1 MSKNAWVTLATND
14 SYSLGALVVAHS
26 LKRVHTVHQLAVLI
40 TPGVS
45 EAMRTKL
52 RNVFNLVEEV
62 NLLDSKDEANLA
74 LLKRPELGIT
84 FTKLHCWRLTQ
95 YEKCVF
101 LDADTLV
108 LRNSD
113 ELFEREELSAAPDIG
128 WPDCFNSGVYVYR
141 PSLETF
147 ASLLQFAVTNG
158 SFDGGD
164 QGLLNAYFSEW
175 AHKDIQKHLPFVY
188 NTSSVATYSY
198 LPAFK
203 QFGHNTKILHFIGV
217 SKPWLQNFNSET
229 RKVYVP
235 SECYHLANF
244 LQYWWDIFCEDVHS
258 RLSPDMQQ
266 VFSRWIAPGYKQVSG
281 SQYRS
286 TVSGTLYG
294 GTGNHHDHEPR
305 SYPQQDQQQHE
316 HHQQQQ
322 QQHQQE
328 QQQQQQQQR
337 EQFIPSYDSVTVY
350 VDPWEEFLQR
360 QEREWEQRKQEEERL
375 YFQYLN
381 ELRSQEHLA
390 QTRQEHEQWLARQ
403 SQDHAQHHHH
413 HHDHHHRDQPHHTH
427 HALHHHDDHHH
438 HHHYQHQQQE
448 SSEAHSQV
456 QQQQHHDANVFQR
469 TEQWVDRMIQQHH
482 QQDQG
487 HWETQ
492 PGASSD
498 SAGNQSYQP
507 SAGGG
512 NETTWKGQDQP
523 TSESNGA
530 IARQS
535 EQFPLRTNDQP
546 EQGPVQPQEAPRQH
560 STGTDPRGHHDTGD
574 GGGDGGGGSG
584 GDSGGVRVDACGLAG
599 ALAQLH
605 LGEAKSVEQEAYEEH
620 MRRQCWETG
629 NIDYMGR
636 DSFDNIWRRIQ
647 QTLNAGSAGA
657 ASDAATT
664 ATTSTTSTVVTVA
677 PARSTR
683 SPRSRSSTPKRDARD
698 RSPTP
703 QPEDKVPV
711 EKKEA
716 HVVPPPAIAEEDDQS
731 AIVAGLVDASGAHSS
746 RQHQHHKIPP
756 PIQYDPTTNTTT
768 LTKRVFAGYQ
778 QFITT
783 KSPEGRTRSHTKLVY
798 DPSVEDEDQQ
808 QQQESE
814 RQKVATKGSDVVDS
828 PPKPASLQQKSVESK
843 EQQPQAPK
851 PAAVPQQPTTAKTSS
866 FSPTPLKPSVPA
878 PPEPRPQPQQQQQLA
893 QESLAGKA
901 SASTTIDSLQP
912 IKTVRKKR
920 TISPPSSS
928 SASVAPQ
935 VATTIAATTQP
946 TALTAS
952 ATTVQHTDAKIP
964 PDQSPHK
971 PRTLPSAPNRSSSSS
986 SNSQVT
992 ASSRSSAA
1000 GPPAAT
1006 SSNRTVTN
1014 AGPALPKTAATG
1026 PSLRPSASSPP
1037 SAAPSSS
1044 PLTPSS
1050 PPTLPTRSVPPLLER
1065 RQQKQKESLA
1075 AAAAAAVAP
1084 SVATIPADEPVVPP
1098 VPPRRKRES
1107 RTARLGNI

>member
-84 FTKLHCWRLTQ
+84 FTKLHCWRLMQ

-164 QGLLNAYFSEW
+164 QGLLNAYFSDW

-281 SQYRS
+281 NQYRS
-286 TVSGTLYG
+286 TVSGTLYTAG
-294 GTGNHHDHEPR
+294 HVAANHHHDHQAG
-305 SYPQQDQQQHE
+305 SYHQE
-316 HHQQQQ
+316 VQQQQ
-322 QQHQQE
+322 QYEQHQQH
-328 QQQQQQQQR
+328 QQQEQR

-360 QEREWEQRKQEEERL
+360 QEREQEQRKQEEERL

-381 ELRSQEHLA
+381 DLRSQEHLA
-390 QTRQEHEQWLARQ
+390 QTRQEHEQWLTRQ
-403 SQDHAQHHHH
+403 AQDHSQHHHH
-413 HHDHHHRDQPHHTH
+413 HHDHHRDHTH
-427 HALHHHDDHHH
+427 HQALQHHGHHH
-438 HHHYQHQQQE
+438 HQHQQQE
-448 SSEAHSQV
+448 RSEAHLQE

-482 QQDQG
+482 HHDQG
-487 HWETQ
+487 HWETP

-498 SAGNQSYQP
+498 SKHQSYQP
-507 SAGGG
+507 SAGSGDGG
-512 NETTWKGQDQP
+512 TWKDQQQL
-523 TSESNGA
+523 TSESDGVMA
-530 IARQS
+530 KQS
-535 EQFPLRTNDQP
+535 EPFPLRTDQP
-546 EQGPVQPQEAPRQH
+546 GHVPAQQEAPPQQ
-560 STGTDPRGHHDTGD
+560 STATD
-574 GGGDGGGGSG
+574 GGHQDTGDGGGGSG
-584 GDSGGVRVDACGLAG
+584 GDSGGGVDACGLAG

-605 LGEAKSVEQEAYEEH
+605 LGEAKSLEQEAYEEH

-647 QTLNAGSAGA
+647 QTLNAGNATA

-664 ATTSTTSTVVTVA
+664 ATTATTSTIVTVA
-677 PARSTR
+677 PTRSTR

-711 EKKEA
+711 EKKE
-716 HVVPPPAIAEEDDQS
+716 
-731 AIVAGLVDASGAHSS
+731 
-746 RQHQHHKIPP
+746 
-756 PIQYDPTTNTTT
+756 
-768 LTKRVFAGYQ
+768 GYQ

-798 DPSVEDEDQQ
+798 DPSVEDEEQQ
-808 QQQESE
+808 PKQQQEADDSDK
-814 RQKVATKGSDVVDS
+814 RQKVATEGSDVVDS
-828 PPKPASLQQKSVESK
+828 PIKPTR
-843 EQQPQAPK
+843 QPATK
-851 PAAVPQQPTTAKTSS
+851 PAAVPQQEQPTTPTVAKTST
-866 FSPTPLKPSVPA
+866 FSPAPLKPSVPA
-878 PPEPRPQPQQQQQLA
+878 PPEPRPQPQQQQQQLA

-901 SASTTIDSLQP
+901 SASTIDSLQP
-912 IKTVRKKR
+912 VKTVRKKR

-928 SASVAPQ
+928 ALPQ
-935 VATTIAATTQP
+935 AATNAATTTV
-946 TALTAS
+946 TALTTS

-971 PRTLPSAPNRSSSSS
+971 PRTLLLASNRSSSSS
-986 SNSQVT
+986 SNSQVA
-992 ASSRSSAA
+992 ASSRSSG

-1006 SSNRTVTN
+1006 SSNRTVTS
-1014 AGPALPKTAATG
+1014 AGPSLPKTAAAA
-1026 PSLRPSASSPP
+1026 PSLPPSASSPP
-1037 SAAPSSS
+1037 SAQSSS
-1044 PLTPSS
+1044 PLTS

-1065 RQQKQKESLA
+1065 RQQKQKDSLA
-1075 AAAAAAVAP
+1075 ATAVA
-1084 SVATIPADEPVVPP
+1084 ATPTGAADESKVPP

>member
-128 WPDCFNSGVYVYR
+128 WPDCFNSGVYVFQ

-164 QGLLNAYFSEW
+164 QGLLNAYFSDW

-266 VFSRWIAPGYKQVSG
+266 VFSRWIAPGYKKVSG

-286 TVSGTLYG
+286 TVSGTLYSADH
-294 GTGNHHDHEPR
+294 TAANHHHHHEPG
-305 SYPQQDQQQHE
+305 SYQQHGQQHDQQH
-316 HHQQQQ
+316 
-322 QQHQQE
+322 E
-328 QQQQQQQQR
+328 QQQQREQR

-360 QEREWEQRKQEEERL
+360 QEREREQRKQEEERL

-390 QTRQEHEQWLARQ
+390 QTRQEHEQWLAHQ
-403 SQDHAQHHHH
+403 AQDHANAHHHH
-413 HHDHHHRDQPHHTH
+413 HHDHHRDQPHQTH
-427 HALHHHDDHHH
+427 QALHHHDHHH
-438 HHHYQHQQQE
+438 HQHQQQE
-448 SSEAHSQV
+448 RSEAHSQMQQQQ

-482 QQDQG
+482 QRDQG
-487 HWETQ
+487 HWETA
-492 PGASSD
+492 PAASSSD
-498 SAGNQSYQP
+498 SAGHQSYQP
-507 SAGGG
+507 SADDGDG
-512 NETTWKGQDQP
+512 TSWKGHDQP

-535 EQFPLRTNDQP
+535 EPLPLRSTDQQP
-546 EQGPVQPQEAPRQH
+546 EHASAQQEAPRQH
-560 STGTDPRGHHDTGD
+560 CTGTDGGHHDTGD
-574 GGGDGGGGSG
+574 GGGDGGGGIG
-584 GDSGGVRVDACGLAG
+584 GDTEGERVDACGLAG

-647 QTLNAGSAGA
+647 QTLNAGA

-731 AIVAGLVDASGAHSS
+731 AIAVGLGDASGVAHNS
-746 RQHQHHKIPP
+746 RQHRHHKIPP

-808 QQQESE
+808 QQQHEAADSDK
-814 RQKVATKGSDVVDS
+814 RQNAAREGSDVVDS
-828 PPKPASLQQKSVESK
+828 PIKPATAKQISVGNK
-843 EQQPQAPK
+843 EQQPATK
-851 PAAVPQQPTTAKTSS
+851 PSALPQQPTAPVAAKTST
-866 FSPTPLKPSVPA
+866 FSPAPLKSSMPA
-878 PPEPRPQPQQQQQLA
+878 PPEPRPQPQQQQRQQLA

-901 SASTTIDSLQP
+901 SASTTIDSQQP
-912 IKTVRKKR
+912 VKTVRKKR

-928 SASVAPQ
+928 SAAPQ
-935 VATTIAATTQP
+935 AATIAATTV
-946 TALTAS
+946 TALTS
-952 ATTVQHTDAKIP
+952 ATTVQHTDAKTA
-964 PDQSPHK
+964 PDQSPHNK
-971 PRTLPSAPNRSSSSS
+971 PRTLPAASNRSSSSA

-992 ASSRSSAA
+992 ASSRSSA
-1000 GPPAAT
+1000 GSPAAI

-1014 AGPALPKTAATG
+1014 ASGPALPKTAATG
-1026 PSLRPSASSPP
+1026 PSLPPSSPL
-1037 SAAPSSS
+1037 SAPSSS
-1044 PLTPSS
+1044 PLTPPS
-1050 PPTLPTRSVPPLLER
+1050 PPTLPTRSVPPLLVER
-1065 RQQKQKESLA
+1065 RQQKQKDSLA
-1075 AAAAAAVAP
+1075 AAAAAAAAAATA
-1084 SVATIPADEPVVPP
+1084 SVATSPADEPKVPP

>member
-128 WPDCFNSGVYVYR
+128 WPDCFNSGVYVFQ

-164 QGLLNAYFSEW
+164 QGLLNAYFSDW

-258 RLSPDMQQ
+258 RLSPDM
-266 VFSRWIAPGYKQVSG
+266 
-281 SQYRS
+281 
-286 TVSGTLYG
+286 
-294 GTGNHHDHEPR
+294 
-305 SYPQQDQQQHE
+305 
-316 HHQQQQ
+316 
-322 QQHQQE
+322 
-328 QQQQQQQQR
+328 
-337 EQFIPSYDSVTVY
+337 
-350 VDPWEEFLQR
+350 
-360 QEREWEQRKQEEERL
+360 
-375 YFQYLN
+375 
-381 ELRSQEHLA
+381 
-390 QTRQEHEQWLARQ
+390 
-403 SQDHAQHHHH
+403 
-413 HHDHHHRDQPHHTH
+413 
-427 HALHHHDDHHH
+427 
-438 HHHYQHQQQE
+438 
-448 SSEAHSQV
+448 
-456 QQQQHHDANVFQR
+456 
-469 TEQWVDRMIQQHH
+469 
-482 QQDQG
+482 
-487 HWETQ
+487 
-492 PGASSD
+492 
-498 SAGNQSYQP
+498 
-507 SAGGG
+507 
-512 NETTWKGQDQP
+512 
-523 TSESNGA
+523 
-530 IARQS
+530 
-535 EQFPLRTNDQP
+535 
-546 EQGPVQPQEAPRQH
+546 
-560 STGTDPRGHHDTGD
+560 
-574 GGGDGGGGSG
+574 
-584 GDSGGVRVDACGLAG
+584 CGLAG

-647 QTLNAGSAGA
+647 QTLNAGA

-731 AIVAGLVDASGAHSS
+731 AIAVGLGDASGVAHNS
-746 RQHQHHKIPP
+746 RQHRHHKIPP

-808 QQQESE
+808 QQQHEAADSDK
-814 RQKVATKGSDVVDS
+814 RQNAAREGSDVVDS
-828 PPKPASLQQKSVESK
+828 PIKPATAKQISVGNK
-843 EQQPQAPK
+843 EQQPATK
-851 PAAVPQQPTTAKTSS
+851 PSALPQQPTAPVAAKTST
-866 FSPTPLKPSVPA
+866 FSPAPLKSSMPA
-878 PPEPRPQPQQQQQLA
+878 PPEPRPQPQQQQQQQLA

-901 SASTTIDSLQP
+901 SASTTIDSQQP
-912 IKTVRKKR
+912 VKTVRKKR

-928 SASVAPQ
+928 SAAPQ
-935 VATTIAATTQP
+935 AATIAATTV
-946 TALTAS
+946 TALTS
-952 ATTVQHTDAKIP
+952 ATTVQHTDAKTA
-964 PDQSPHK
+964 PDQSPHNK
-971 PRTLPSAPNRSSSSS
+971 PRTLPAASNRSSSSA

-992 ASSRSSAA
+992 ASSRSSA
-1000 GPPAAT
+1000 GSPAAI

-1014 AGPALPKTAATG
+1014 ASGPALPKTAATG
-1026 PSLRPSASSPP
+1026 PSLPPSSPL
-1037 SAAPSSS
+1037 SAPSSS
-1044 PLTPSS
+1044 PLTPPS
-1050 PPTLPTRSVPPLLER
+1050 PPTLPTRSVPPLLVER
-1065 RQQKQKESLA
+1065 RQQKQKDTLA
-1075 AAAAAAVAP
+1075 AAAAATA
-1084 SVATIPADEPVVPP
+1084 SVATSPADEPKVPP

-1107 RTARLGNI
+1107 RTARLARLIRSFCTIL

>member
-128 WPDCFNSGVYVYR
+128 WPDCFNSGVYVFQ

-164 QGLLNAYFSEW
+164 QGLLNAYFSDW

-258 RLSPDMQQ
+258 RLSPDM
-266 VFSRWIAPGYKQVSG
+266 
-281 SQYRS
+281 
-286 TVSGTLYG
+286 
-294 GTGNHHDHEPR
+294 
-305 SYPQQDQQQHE
+305 
-316 HHQQQQ
+316 
-322 QQHQQE
+322 
-328 QQQQQQQQR
+328 
-337 EQFIPSYDSVTVY
+337 
-350 VDPWEEFLQR
+350 
-360 QEREWEQRKQEEERL
+360 
-375 YFQYLN
+375 
-381 ELRSQEHLA
+381 
-390 QTRQEHEQWLARQ
+390 
-403 SQDHAQHHHH
+403 
-413 HHDHHHRDQPHHTH
+413 
-427 HALHHHDDHHH
+427 
-438 HHHYQHQQQE
+438 
-448 SSEAHSQV
+448 
-456 QQQQHHDANVFQR
+456 R

-482 QQDQG
+482 QRDQG
-487 HWETQ
+487 HWETA
-492 PGASSD
+492 PAASSSD
-498 SAGNQSYQP
+498 SAGHQSYQP
-507 SAGGG
+507 SADDGDG
-512 NETTWKGQDQP
+512 TSWKGHDQP

-535 EQFPLRTNDQP
+535 EPLPLRSTDQQP
-546 EQGPVQPQEAPRQH
+546 EHASAQQEAPRQH
-560 STGTDPRGHHDTGD
+560 CTGTDGGHHDTGD
-574 GGGDGGGGSG
+574 GGGDGGGGIG
-584 GDSGGVRVDACGLAG
+584 GDTEGERVDACGLAG

-647 QTLNAGSAGA
+647 QTLNAGA

-731 AIVAGLVDASGAHSS
+731 AIAVGLGDASGVAHNS
-746 RQHQHHKIPP
+746 RQHRHHKIPP

-808 QQQESE
+808 QQQHEAADSDK
-814 RQKVATKGSDVVDS
+814 RQNAAREGSDVVDS
-828 PPKPASLQQKSVESK
+828 PIKPATAKQISVGNK
-843 EQQPQAPK
+843 EQQPATK
-851 PAAVPQQPTTAKTSS
+851 PSALPQQPTAPVAAKTST
-866 FSPTPLKPSVPA
+866 FSPAPLKSSMPA
-878 PPEPRPQPQQQQQLA
+878 PPEPRPQPQQQQQQQLA

-901 SASTTIDSLQP
+901 SASTTIDSQQP
-912 IKTVRKKR
+912 VKTVRKKR

-928 SASVAPQ
+928 SAAPQ
-935 VATTIAATTQP
+935 AATIAATTV
-946 TALTAS
+946 TALTS
-952 ATTVQHTDAKIP
+952 ATTVQHTDAKTA
-964 PDQSPHK
+964 PDQSPHNK
-971 PRTLPSAPNRSSSSS
+971 PRTLPAASNRSSSSA

-992 ASSRSSAA
+992 ASSRSSA
-1000 GPPAAT
+1000 GSPAAI

-1014 AGPALPKTAATG
+1014 ASGPALPKTAATG
-1026 PSLRPSASSPP
+1026 PSLPPSSPL
-1037 SAAPSSS
+1037 SAPSSS
-1044 PLTPSS
+1044 PLTPPS
-1050 PPTLPTRSVPPLLER
+1050 PPTLPTRSVPPLLVER
-1065 RQQKQKESLA
+1065 RQQKQKDTLA
-1075 AAAAAAVAP
+1075 AAAAATA
-1084 SVATIPADEPVVPP
+1084 SVATSPADEPKVPP

-1107 RTARLGNI
+1107 RTARLARLIRSFCTIL